1 MTEVPSNPKVAE
13 ALKLFGKV
21 ISDEARKAGGFVS
34 PLLAAFTARMVSLE
48 QPQFDF
54 VAGLDPDQESVMLEL
69 VLERIS
75 RKDDPLMEAI
85 KMQVTFESLYA
96 TELQSLRQ
104 EQMVKDSENASKLD
118 RIAKVGSNIQ
128 SNSQVANLYREIFR
142 LMLSNGNYQSRLS
155 FELSIFQPCRVVFL
169 QVAWTRVFK
178 TETWRGR

>member
-1 MTEVPSNPKVAE
+1 MILCP
-13 ALKLFGKV
+13 
-21 ISDEARKAGGFVS
+21 
-34 PLLAAFTARMVSLE
+34 E

-54 VAGLDPDQESVMLEL
+54 AAGLNPEQESVILEL

-96 TELQSLRQ
+96 TELQALRQ
-104 EQMVKDSENASKLD
+104 AQMVQDSENEAKLD

-142 LMLSNGNYQSRLS
+142 LMLSNGTKMLS
-155 FELSIFQPCRVVFL
+155 SGAIEWMLVTFEFSQAVLMKISKIVTWSGRSQLRWKACFL
-169 QVAWTRVFK
+169 RPV
-178 TETWRGR
+178 